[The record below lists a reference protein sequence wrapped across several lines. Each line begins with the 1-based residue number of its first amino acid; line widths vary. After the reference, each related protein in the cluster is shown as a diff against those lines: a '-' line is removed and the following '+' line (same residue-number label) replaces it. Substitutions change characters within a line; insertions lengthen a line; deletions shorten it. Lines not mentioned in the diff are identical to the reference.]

1 MKLKKLAALFATAA
15 LAMSLVACG
24 GKDSKSTTTEGTVT
38 EATATEA
45 TATEAG
51 ATEAATEGAAE
62 GTEAGQTETEGIQ
75 TEAGSEAGETAEA
88 KSASSVDF
96 SNMSV
101 TCVVPYDA
109 GGGTDAVMR
118 GLADAAKGSFK
129 NITVENRSGAGGATG
144 MLYGANA
151 ANDGSIIT
159 MITVELATLE
169 AMGNNAGLT
178 YTMFKPVLMVNSAAS
193 AITVKADDDRFET
206 LEDFIEYSKENEVQ
220 VGNSGIGAIW
230 HLAAAGL
237 AKEAGTT
244 FKHVGYDGA
253 NGAITDLLGG
263 HIDAVAVSYAEVNS
277 FVQSGDLKVLGVM
290 ADERLEAI
298 PDVPTC
304 KESGYDVSLGTWRG
318 LGVPASTPDDVVD
331 ELYRI
336 FSEAANSDA
345 FKEFMNNSNNVI
357 DIKDGAT
364 FQTLIGE
371 QLELYKGL
379 VEDLDLK
386 VAG

>member
-1 MKLKKLAALFATAA
+1 MKKLA
-15 LAMSLVACG
+15 SLIL
-24 GKDSKSTTTEGTVT
+24 
-38 EATATEA
+38 
-45 TATEAG
+45 AG
-51 ATEAATEGAAE
+51 AMTLSLAACSNSSPSSSS
-62 GTEAGQTETEGIQ
+62 
-75 TEAGSEAGETAEA
+75 GSNGGSQDGSNA
-88 KSASSVDF
+88 SAVDF
-96 SNMSV
+96 SNTSV

-151 ANDGSIIT
+151 KNDGSIIT

-178 YTMFKPVLMVNSAAS
+178 YSMFKPIMMVNSAAS
-193 AITVKADDDRFET
+193 AITVKADDDRFNT
-206 LEDFIEYSKENEVQ
+206 LEDFIEYSKTNEVQ
-220 VGNSGIGAIW
+220 VGNSGLGAIW

-277 FVQSGDLKVLGVM
+277 FVESGDLKVLAVM
-290 ADERLEAI
+290 ANDRLEAI

-304 KESGYDVSLGTWRG
+304 IECGYDVVLGTWRG
-318 LGVPASTPDDVVD
+318 LGVPASTPDEVVD

-336 FSEAANSDA
+336 FSEACESDE
-345 FKEFMNNSNNVI
+345 FKEFMANTNNVI
-357 DIKDGAT
+357 DIMN
-364 FQTLIGE
+364 GE
-371 QLELYKGL
+371 EFEAMIADQLALYTDLVDELG
-379 VEDLDLK
+379 LK
-386 VAG
+386 VGA

>member
-1 MKLKKLAALFATAA
+1 MKKITALVLA
-15 LAMSLVACG
+15 LAMALSLTACSSGNNNTNSNG
-24 GKDSKSTTTEGTVT
+24 GNTSGASTSGGD
-38 EATATEA
+38 ASNS
-45 TATEAG
+45 G
-51 ATEAATEGAAE
+51 G
-62 GTEAGQTETEGIQ
+62 
-75 TEAGSEAGETAEA
+75 
-88 KSASSVDF
+88 SSVDF
-96 SNMSV
+96 SKMNV

-118 GLADAAKGSFK
+118 GWADAAKDSFK

-151 ANDGSIIT
+151 TPDGSIIT

-178 YTMFKPVLMVNSAAS
+178 YTQFKPIMMVNSAAS
-193 AITVKADDDRFET
+193 AITVKADDDRFNT
-206 LEDFIEYSKENEVQ
+206 LEDFIEYSKTNEVQ
-220 VGNSGIGAIW
+220 VGNSGLGAIW

-237 AKEAGTT
+237 AKAAGTE

-277 FVQSGDLKVLGVM
+277 FVQSGDLKVLAVM
-290 ADERLEAI
+290 ANDRLEAI

-304 KESGYDVSLGTWRG
+304 KECGYDAVLGTWRG
-318 LGVPASTPDDVVD
+318 LGVPANTPDEIVD

-336 FSEAANSDA
+336 FSEAAESDA
-345 FKEFMNNSNNVI
+345 FKEFMANTNNVI
-357 DIKDGAT
+357 EIMDGDSFNT
-364 FQTLIGE
+364 MIGE
-371 QLELYKGL
+371 QLALYTDLVDELG
-379 VEDLDLK
+379 LK
-386 VAG
+386 VTA

>member
-1 MKLKKLAALFATAA
+1 MKKTISLA
-15 LAMSLVACG
+15 LAFAMALSLTACG
-24 GKDSKSTTTEGTVT
+24 KGGGN
-38 EATATEA
+38 
-45 TATEAG
+45 AG
-51 ATEAATEGAAE
+51 ASSTPS
-62 GTEAGQTETEGIQ
+62 
-75 TEAGSEAGETAEA
+75 GSQPAPA
-88 KSASSVDF
+88 VDF
-96 SNMSV
+96 SKTNV

-129 NITVENRSGAGGATG
+129 NVTVENRSGAGGATG

-151 ANDGSIIT
+151 PADGSVVT
-159 MITVELATLE
+159 MVTVELVTLE

-178 YTMFKPVLMVNSAAS
+178 YSQFKPIMMVNSAAS
-193 AITVKADDDRFET
+193 AITVKADDDRFNT
-206 LEDFIEYSKENEVQ
+206 LEDFIEYSKNNEVQ
-220 VGNSGIGAIW
+220 VGNSGLGAIW

-277 FVQSGDLKVLGVM
+277 FVQSGDLKVLAVM
-290 ADERLEAI
+290 ANDRLEAI

-304 KESGYDVSLGTWRG
+304 KELGYNAVLGTWRG
-318 LGVPASTPDDVVD
+318 LAVPASTPDEVVN

-336 FSEAANSDA
+336 FSEAAGSDQ
-345 FKEFMNNSNNVI
+345 FKEFMANSNNVI
-357 DIKDGAT
+357 DIMDGPAFST
-364 FQTLIGE
+364 MIADQA
-371 QLELYKGL
+371 QLYAGL
-379 VEDLDLK
+379 VQDLGLK
-386 VAG
+386 VG

>member
-1 MKLKKLAALFATAA
+1 MKMKKITALALA
-15 LAMSLVACG
+15 LAMSLSLTACG
-24 GKDSKSTTTEGTVT
+24 GGSNNNNTPSTPSNNGT
-38 EATATEA
+38 
-45 TATEAG
+45 
-51 ATEAATEGAAE
+51 
-62 GTEAGQTETEGIQ
+62 
-75 TEAGSEAGETAEA
+75 AGSG
-88 KSASSVDF
+88 SGASGGVDL
-96 SNMSV
+96 SNLSV

-144 MLYGANA
+144 MLYGAQA
-151 ANDGSIIT
+151 ANDGSIVT

-178 YTMFKPVLMVNSAAS
+178 YTQFKPIMMVNSAAS
-193 AITVKADDDRFET
+193 AITVKADDDRFDT
-206 LEDFIEYSKENEVQ
+206 LEDFIEYSKTNKVQ

-237 AKEAGTT
+237 AKTAGTE
-244 FKHVGYDGA
+244 FNHVGYDGA

-277 FVQSGDLKVLGVM
+277 FVQSGDLKVLAVM
-290 ADERLEAI
+290 ANDRLEAI

-304 KESGYDVSLGTWRG
+304 KECGYDCVLGTWRG
-318 LGVPASTPDDVVD
+318 LGVPASTPDEVVD

-336 FSEAANSDA
+336 FSEAADSDA
-345 FKEFMNNSNNVI
+345 FKEFMANTNNVI
-357 DIKDGAT
+357 DIMDGPSFNT
-364 FQTLIGE
+364 MIGQ
-371 QLELYKGL
+371 QLELYTGL
-379 VEDLDLK
+379 VEDLGLK
-386 VAG
+386 IG

>member
-1 MKLKKLAALFATAA
+1 MKKIAA
-15 LAMSLVACG
+15 LALAMAMTLSLASCG
-24 GKDSKSTTTEGTVT
+24 NSSSSTGS
-38 EATATEA
+38 
-45 TATEAG
+45 
-51 ATEAATEGAAE
+51 
-62 GTEAGQTETEGIQ
+62 
-75 TEAGSEAGETAEA
+75 AGSAGSTSSSSEGGST
-88 KSASSVDF
+88 SSVDF

-151 ANDGSIIT
+151 KNDGSIIT

-178 YTMFKPVLMVNSAAS
+178 YSMFKPIMMVNSAAS
-193 AITVKADDDRFET
+193 AITVKADDDRFNT
-206 LEDFIEYSKENEVQ
+206 LEDFIEYSKTNEVQ
-220 VGNSGIGAIW
+220 VGNSGLGAIW

-277 FVQSGDLKVLGVM
+277 FVESGDLKVLAVM
-290 ADERLEAI
+290 SNDRLEAI

-304 KESGYDVSLGTWRG
+304 IECGYDCVLGTWRG
-318 LGVPASTPDDVVD
+318 LGVPASTPDEVVD

-336 FSEAANSDA
+336 FSEAAESDA
-345 FKEFMNNSNNVI
+345 FKEFMDNTNNVI
-357 DIKDGAT
+357 DIMDGESFNT
-364 FQTLIGE
+364 MIGE
-371 QLELYKGL
+371 QLELYTQL
-379 VEDLDLK
+379 VDELGLK
-386 VAG
+386 VSA